1 MTSLVSRAN
10 DLIHFFGANP
20 MLSANK
26 KALAFASAFLND
38 VCLRQMM
45 LASPMMLLRN
55 DVYFAHFLQTLHHC
69 ERSELHH

>member
-1 MTSLVSRAN
+1 
-10 DLIHFFGANP
+10 

-38 VCLRQMM
+38 VCPYGQMM

-55 DVYFAHFLQTLHHC
+55 DVYFAHFLQTSHHC

>member
-38 VCLRQMM
+38 VCLRII
-45 LASPMMLLRN
+45 ANAVSYIIN
-55 DVYFAHFLQTLHHC
+55 
-69 ERSELHH
+69 ERSECHH